1 MNIITSTELDDQ
13 SLVKSINMKLITI
26 AAYQINVYEFTEFE
40 LTERATCW
48 DNRQAMNSCT

>member
-1 MNIITSTELDDQ
+1 MNFITSTELNDQ
-13 SLVKSINMKLITI
+13 SLVKAINMKLIPI

-48 DNRQAMNSCT
+48 NNRQAMNSCT

>member
-13 SLVKSINMKLITI
+13 SLVKAINMKLITI

-40 LTERATCW
+40 LTERATSW